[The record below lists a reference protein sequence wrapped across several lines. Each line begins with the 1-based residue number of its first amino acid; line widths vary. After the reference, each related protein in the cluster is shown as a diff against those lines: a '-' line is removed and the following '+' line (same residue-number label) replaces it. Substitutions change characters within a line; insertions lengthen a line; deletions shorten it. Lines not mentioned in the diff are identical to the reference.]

1 MTFNELYDRVSSGY
15 GEYNTRI
22 IFDEKLDI
30 YLPNG
35 SNTSRKNYQFYISA
49 SHHSYYKELLNDI
62 LQNGGKF
69 ILCNVYEAYVC
80 EKNKFENNE
89 HDDKE
94 YNKKELERI
103 LVDFETYNMDLSFD
117 METLIKSK
125 SITIDEFI
133 SKYSHDVLVTSVPH
147 ELCVPYRPEY
157 SNRIQCSVSKFIPY
171 LNIFANLN
179 MELKICVVDFHTGV
193 SKYFTLRDGI
203 LDETLKLTTEMLV
216 KYTEHQINEFNL
228 MVNI

>member
-22 IFDEKLDI
+22 IYDEKLDI

-35 SNTSRKNYQFYISA
+35 SNTARKNYQFYISA
-49 SHHSYYKELLNDI
+49 SHHSYYKELFNDI

-80 EKNKFENNE
+80 EKNKFE
-89 HDDKE
+89 
-94 YNKKELERI
+94 RI
-103 LVDFETYNMDLSFD
+103 LVDSKTYNMDLSFD
-117 METLIKSK
+117 METLIKTK
-125 SITIDEFI
+125 TITIDEFI

-157 SNRIQCSVSKFIPY
+157 TNRIQCRVSKFMLY

-203 LDETLKLTTEMLV
+203 LNETLKLTTEMLE